1 MGGLSFLS
9 VFALV
14 LILSYALIIQ
24 WSLKHWFSFTPFTV
38 PESYKPGIFISI
50 IIPAR
55 NEEGQIGACLKS
67 LQQQQYPES
76 LYEIIVI
83 DDHSED
89 ATAQVVEQLAISN
102 VRLLRLADYVKGEE
116 VISSYKKKSIELG
129 LSIATGSLI
138 ATTDADCIIP
148 PIWLRTIGYA
158 HEHKG
163 AELIAGPVL
172 FYKEKNTLEYFQ
184 SLDFSGMMLLTAIG
198 LSTNRWALANGA
210 NLAYTKGLFEKV
222 NGFKGNRQIA
232 SGDDIFIVEKVMQQY
247 PDKILFT
254 KHPHANLTTAKPNW
268 SGFFQQRL
276 RWGTKNAKAHPVSKA
291 VMGIPFLL
299 SCLIVFS
306 ILAIPFNPTYFL
318 LLSLIT
324 FVGKSICDY
333 FLLHSASS
341 FFHREDLMKYFLQSE
356 VLHVLYLVTVGM
368 SSLFIKKYTWK
379 GRKSQ

>member
-24 WSLKHWFSFTPFTV
+24 LSLKHWFSIPLFTV
-38 PESYKPGIFISI
+38 SENYKPGVFISV

-55 NEEGQIGACLKS
+55 NEEEQIGACLKS
-67 LQQQQYPES
+67 LQQQEYPQS
-76 LYEIIVI
+76 LYEVIVI

-89 ATAQVVEQLAISN
+89 ATARIVEQLAIPN
-102 VRLLRLADYVKGEE
+102 VRLLRLADYVKDEE
-116 VISSYKKKSIELG
+116 AISSYKKKSIELG
-129 LSIATGSLI
+129 LSLAVGSLI

-148 PIWLRTIGYA
+148 PIWLHTIGYA
-158 HEHKG
+158 HECKG

-172 FYKEKNTLEYFQ
+172 FHKEKNTLEYFQ
-184 SLDFSGMMLLTAIG
+184 SLDFSGMMLLTAVG

-210 NLAYTKGLFEKV
+210 NLAYTKALFEKV
-222 NGFKGNRQIA
+222 NGFEGNHQIA
-232 SGDDIFIVEKVMQQY
+232 SGDDIFIVEKVMQQC

-254 KHPHANLTTAKPNW
+254 KHPYANLTTAKPNW
-268 SGFFQQRL
+268 PSFFQQRL
-276 RWGTKNAKAHPVSKA
+276 RWGTKNAKAHPISKM

-299 SCLIVFS
+299 SCLIIFS
-306 ILAIPFNPTYFL
+306 ILAIPFNPIYFL
-318 LLSLIT
+318 LLLLST

-333 FLLHSASS
+333 FLLHNASS

-356 VLHVLYLVTVGM
+356 VLHILYLVTVGM
-368 SSLFIKKYTWK
+368 SSLFIKQYTWK